1 MQHEV
6 LCQVFSLES
15 FTQTFSGDNSVLVGL
30 GSGTRAGDRQ
40 VRCRARTLSPPE
52 SSITCKSLSCYLVY
66 LQFKNCL
73 SCVRLERASYTLQA
87 VRRRAVNPRQR
98 WREHNFARVQLH
110 QLLLLLLRLQ
120 LLLVVVKVKR
130 SCRLR
135 GGERA
140 AAVVLRRHGRV

>member
-1 MQHEV
+1 MTTRFWLDLEAGHEPATARSAAE
-6 LCQVFSLES
+6 LGLSRLRSPASL
-15 FTQTFSGDNSVLVGL
+15 
-30 GSGTRAGDRQ
+30 
-40 VRCRARTLSPPE
+40 
-52 SSITCKSLSCYLVY
+52 CKSLSCYLVY